1 MFNRSAPLI
10 NKYIIYHGGT
20 MSKLDL
26 KNTTLPVA
34 FQDQVAKYGDRA
46 CVAYRD
52 KQKGQYIDISWNEMN
67 RKVRQLGCFLLSLGV
82 KKGDRVALFSDN
94 RPEWWVADMA
104 ILSVGAAN
112 VPIYATNSAEESRY
126 ILSNSGAKI
135 CITGSKEHTAKIQEA
150 KKKVPGFKTTI
161 AIEPVKEA
169 SKTIIN
175 LSEALKKGEAY
186 KNKAELDKRIKT
198 VKPQDLATLIYTSGT
213 TGDPKGVMLTHDNF
227 VSDARQINNDFSEY
241 IDDTHVLLS
250 FLPLSHSLERT
261 AGYYFPMLA
270 GCTVAFAE
278 DFGKVVDNKKEIRP
292 TFIVSVPRLYEKIHS
307 VILSRLPEAPKFK
320 QIMFGMALK
329 TAKKNLPYVCQDKP
343 APGLL
348 GLKVKL
354 FDKLVFGKFREGLGM
369 DRMQFAVSGGA
380 PLSISDAEFFIGM
393 GIKILEGFGLTE
405 TTPVTNVNPPWHI
418 KPGTVGPALSETKVK
433 ISDEGELLI
442 KGPQVMK
449 GYYKNPK
456 ATAEVLTK
464 DGWFR
469 TGDLARIDEDGYVA
483 ITGRIKDII
492 VTAGGKNI
500 SPQNIEN
507 DLKSSKYIEQV
518 AVIGDRRKYLSALI
532 IPSFENL
539 QKFAKAKGVP
549 FSGNGDLVTNEQVR
563 ALIQGEISR
572 IMNSYARVEQ
582 IRKFTLLD
590 TEWTQDTGEIT
601 PSLKVK
607 RRVVED
613 KYKDFIES
621 MYPAGGAD

>member
-1 MFNRSAPLI
+1 
-10 NKYIIYHGGT
+10 
-20 MSKLDL
+20 MSKLSL
-26 KNTTLPVA
+26 TNTSLPA
-34 FQDQVAKYGDRA
+34 EFQKQVAKYGDRA

-52 KQKGQYIDISWNEMN
+52 NQKGQYIDISWNEMN
-67 RKVRQLGCFLLSLGV
+67 KMVRQLGCFLLSLGV
-82 KKGDRVALFSDN
+82 KKGDRVALFSQN
-94 RPEWWVADMA
+94 RPEWWIADMA

-126 ILSNSGAKI
+126 ILLNSGAKI
-135 CITGSKEHTAKIQEA
+135 CITGTRDHTDKILEA
-150 KKKVPGFKTTI
+150 KKKVPGFKTII
-161 AIEPVKEA
+161 AIDQVKA
-169 SKTIIN
+169 DGKKVFN
-175 LSEALKKGEAY
+175 WADALKKGDAY
-186 KNKAELDKRIKT
+186 KNKAELDKRIKV

-227 VSDARQINNDFSEY
+227 ISDARQINNDFSDY

-270 GCTVAFAE
+270 GCKVAFAE
-278 DFGKVVDNKKEIRP
+278 DFGKVVDNMKEIRP
-292 TFIVSVPRLYEKIHS
+292 TFIISVPRLYEKIHS
-307 VILSRLPEAPKFK
+307 VILSRLPEASAIKRA
-320 QIMFGMALK
+320 MFAMAVS

-380 PLSISDAEFFIGM
+380 PLSVSDAEFFIGM

-418 KPGTVGPALSETKVK
+418 KAGTVGPPLSETKVK

-456 ATAEVLTK
+456 ATAEVFTK

-518 AVIGDRRKYLSALI
+518 AVIGD
-532 IPSFENL
+532 
-539 QKFAKAKGVP
+539 
-549 FSGNGDLVTNEQVR
+549 
-563 ALIQGEISR
+563 
-572 IMNSYARVEQ
+572 
-582 IRKFTLLD
+582 
-590 TEWTQDTGEIT
+590 
-601 PSLKVK
+601 
-607 RRVVED
+607 
-613 KYKDFIES
+613 
-621 MYPAGGAD
+621 

>member
-1 MFNRSAPLI
+1 
-10 NKYIIYHGGT
+10 
-20 MSKLDL
+20 MSKLNL
-26 KNTTLPVA
+26 TNTSIPAA
-34 FQDQVAKYGDRA
+34 FMAQVATYGDRA

-67 RKVRQLGCFLLSLGV
+67 NMVRQLACYLLSLGV
-82 KKGDRVALFSDN
+82 KKGDRVALFSQN
-94 RPEWWVADMA
+94 RPEWWIADLA

-112 VPIYATNSAEESRY
+112 VPIYATNSADESRY
-126 ILSNSGAKI
+126 ILLNSGSKI
-135 CITGSKEHTAKIQEA
+135 CITGTNDHTNKIQEA
-150 KKKVPGFKTTI
+150 KKKVPGFKMTI
-161 AIEPVKEA
+161 AIDPFKDA
-169 SKTIIN
+169 NKGIIN
-175 LSEALKKGEAY
+175 WADALKKGAAY
-186 KNKAELDKRIKT
+186 KNKAEVDKRIKSI
-198 VKPQDLATLIYTSGT
+198 KPQDLATLIYTSGT
-213 TGDPKGVMLTHDNF
+213 TGDPKGVMLTQDNF
-227 VSDARQINNDFSEY
+227 VSDVRQIMNDFSEY
-241 IDDTHVLLS
+241 IDDTNVLLS

-261 AGYYFPMLA
+261 AGYYMPLLA
-270 GCTVAFAE
+270 GCKVAFAE
-278 DFGKVVDNKKEIRP
+278 DFGKVVDNMKEVHP
-292 TFIVSVPRLYEKIHS
+292 TFIISVPRLYEKIHS
-307 VILSRLPEAPKFK
+307 TILSGLPEASAVKRA
-320 QIMFGMALK
+320 MFAMAVN
-329 TAKKNLPYVCQDKP
+329 TAKKNLPYVCTDKK

-354 FDKLVFGKFREGLGM
+354 FDKLVFGKLRAALGM

-380 PLSISDAEFFIGM
+380 PLSLSDAEFFIGM

-405 TTPVTNVNPPWHI
+405 TTPVTNVNQPWRI
-418 KPGTVGPALSETKVK
+418 KPGTVGPTLSETKVK
-433 ISDEGELLI
+433 ISDDGELLI

-456 ATAEVLTK
+456 ATADVFTK

-469 TGDLARIDEDGYVA
+469 TGDLARVDEDGFVA

-532 IPSFENL
+532 IPAFDNL
-539 QKFAKAKGVP
+539 AKFAKSKGIS
-549 FSGNGDLVTNEQVR
+549 FSNNSDLVKNKEVNEVV
-563 ALIQGEISR
+563 QGEITR
-572 IMNSYARVEQ
+572 IMKSYARVEQ

-590 TEWTQDTGEIT
+590 AEWTQATGEIT

-613 KYKDFIES
+613 KYKNDIEA